1 MDWLE
6 KDRLRRKAYM
16 LWRGEVAY
24 SLMSTYGETLPKRA
38 DRRPLVPLYMAGY
51 SARRVARI
59 LANDLLNDS
68 MAL

>member
-1 MDWLE
+1 MDALT

-16 LWRGEVAY
+16 TWRGEVAY
-24 SLMSTYGETLPKRA
+24 SLMATYGETLPKRA
-38 DRRPLVPLYMAGY
+38 NRRPLVPLYMAGF

-68 MAL
+68 MAR